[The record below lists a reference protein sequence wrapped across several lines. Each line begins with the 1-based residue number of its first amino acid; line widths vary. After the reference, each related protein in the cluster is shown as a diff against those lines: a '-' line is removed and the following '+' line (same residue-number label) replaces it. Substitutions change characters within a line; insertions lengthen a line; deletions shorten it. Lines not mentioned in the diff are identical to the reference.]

1 VYDRLCAIVYKS
13 ILQGSENTQC
23 RHRTRINLSAAN
35 DAGPQPDPLPPKP
48 EDPLVNQFDVIVVGA
63 GNAALCA
70 ALSAAEH
77 GARVVVLERA
87 PEAER
92 GGNSYFTAGG
102 FRFAHNGLDDVCK
115 DVLVDLS
122 EQERAQIVLPPHGR
136 QFFYEELMAVTHHQA
151 NETLAWLLIDRSRP
165 TMGWLR
171 SHGIRFLP
179 MFGRQSF
186 LVDGKH
192 HFYGGVNIEA
202 VGGGAGLVEGEIARA
217 QKLGIEIR
225 YETAMIG
232 LKQRADRVVTGVN
245 VRTPTGYDEIN
256 APAVILACGGF
267 ESNPEMRVRYLGSGW
282 DLCRVRGTRH
292 NMGEGIN
299 AALAIGATPYG
310 NWSSCHACEWDI
322 SAPPYGD
329 RWVLDNFQKHSY
341 PLGIMVNLDCERF
354 VDEGADYRN
363 LTYAKYGRE
372 IMKQPRRTAIQ
383 IFDQKTVHM
392 LRDEYRIKQV
402 TRAEAMTIVELAEK
416 LEIDPAR
423 LEKTV
428 REFNSACGDAP
439 FQPAILDGKG
449 TKGIAPPKSNWA
461 QPIDEPPYV
470 AYVTTTGIT
479 FTFGGLQINERGE
492 VQDMTDQSIPGLY
505 AAGELVGGLF
515 YENYPGGTGL
525 MSGSVFGKLAGESA
539 VAFLRE
545 RSLLGPSSSR

>member
-1 VYDRLCAIVYKS
+1 VGEY
-13 ILQGSENTQC
+13 
-23 RHRTRINLSAAN
+23 
-35 DAGPQPDPLPPKP
+35 
-48 EDPLVNQFDVIVVGA
+48 DVIVAGA

-70 ALSAAEH
+70 AISAHEN
-77 GARVVVLERA
+77 GARVLILERA
-87 PEAER
+87 PEAEK

-102 FRFAHNGLDDVCK
+102 FRFVHDGADDVAR
-115 DVLVDLS
+115 DIIPDLT
-122 EQERAQIVLPPHGR
+122 EAERAKIVLPPHTR
-136 QFFYEELMAVTHHQA
+136 QFYYDQLMEVTHHQSD
-151 NETLAWLLIDRSRP
+151 EDLASLLIDRSRP
-165 TMGWLR
+165 TMAWLR
-171 SHGIRFLP
+171 SHGIRFVP
-179 MFGRQSF
+179 MYGRQSF

-202 VGGGAGLVEGEIARA
+202 VGGGAGLIEAELARA

-225 YETAMIG
+225 YGAALIG
-232 LKQRADRVVTGVN
+232 LLQRPDRVVTGAR
-245 VRTPTGYDEIN
+245 VRTAQGYQEI
-256 APAVILACGGF
+256 AAKSIILACGGF

-292 NMGEGIN
+292 NMGEGIF
-299 AALAIGATPYG
+299 AALAIGARPYG

-341 PLGIMVNLDCERF
+341 PLGIMVNINCKRF
-354 VDEGADYRN
+354 VDEGEDYRN
-363 LTYAKYGRE
+363 LTYAKFGRD
-372 IMKQPRRTAIQ
+372 IMNQPRRTAIQ
-383 IFDQKTVHM
+383 IFDQQTVAM

-402 TRAEAMTIVELAEK
+402 TKAESDTIAGLAKQLEL
-416 LEIDPAR
+416 DPVA

-428 REFNSACGDAP
+428 AEYNAACTPGNYN
-439 FQPAILDGKG
+439 PAILDGVA
-449 TKGIAPPKSNWA
+449 TRGISPPKSNWA
-461 QPIDEPPYV
+461 LPINKPPYV

-479 FTFGGLQINERGE
+479 FTFGGLQINTRGE

-539 VAFLRE
+539 AAYVGAEPRK
-545 RSLLGPSSSR
+545 SAAA